1 MTAGVRPNGRTITI
15 QMEKAARTGSH
26 LNWASPAMEA
36 RMRFVAVQDPADN
49 WLVYD
54 LFSEMPASLS
64 GRVLIGLPRED
75 AEHLT
80 NRANMKSASGGW
92 DLGHLALRSNVHPL
106 RSARQMSAR

>member
-1 MTAGVRPNGRTITI
+1 
-15 QMEKAARTGSH
+15 
-26 LNWASPAMEA
+26 
-36 RMRFVAVQDPADN
+36 MRFVALQDPADN

-54 LFSEMPASLS
+54 LLSEIPANLS

-80 NRANMKSASGGW
+80 NRAKMNMKPASGGW